1 MGFLTR
7 LDNGLHA
14 FKSAFGSSEVPPYY
28 ARLDDGTHSYNY
40 ETTQFG
46 LLGLLGLGSSF
57 YKAKENLKYYY
68 KRTMFVQDCINL
80 YADFASQV
88 RIQEVDAKGNEIEN
102 SEYVKFLQHPN
113 AFQNGTDFIKEMVIN
128 NLSCGAVFQYGNFF
142 KNGNLRV
149 SPQLFNLDFCNLAF
163 PEVKDRYSMSRKDIQ
178 ELVIKESL
186 ADSKV
191 RSMKLYELA
200 YFYDTIPNNGFG
212 DDKYDA
218 AGFFKPMARMFS
230 VLSSINT
237 LLNTQSAMSYMA
249 GNNVNFILSK
259 KPLSSGS
266 IAPLSSDQKDDVERK
281 VNGRGKYG
289 TRSDKAG
296 DTIATNEALD
306 VLNLTRDNRKMQMI
320 EMQENAKEN
329 VRNCFLIPKDFF
341 GDSTYENKQFSEA
354 RFILGQ
360 VKTITD
366 NWLKELTNKTPGYF
380 EVRGTKLI
388 GTYDHLPSIAETKD
402 KLENEGFLARATALE
417 KAISVYGSMAAIK
430 PEMSW
435 EEFLRVNQFNDHLM
449 IKS

>member
-1 MGFLTR
+1 MGFLTK
-7 LDNGLHA
+7 LDNGWHA
-14 FKSAFGSSEVPPYY
+14 FKSAFGSSEVPPHY
-28 ARLDDGTHSYNY
+28 ARLEDGTHTYNY

-46 LLGLLGLGSSF
+46 LLGLLGLGSPF

-68 KRTMFVQDCINL
+68 KTTMFVQDCINL

-88 RIQEVDAKGNEIEN
+88 RIQEIDDKGNEIES
-102 SEYVKFLQHPN
+102 SEYVRFLQHPN
-113 AFQNGTDFIKEMVIN
+113 AFQNGTDFMKEMVIN
-128 NLSCGAVFQYGNFF
+128 YLSCGAVFQYGNFF

-178 ELVIKESL
+178 ELVIKETL

-212 DDKYDA
+212 DDKYDSK
-218 AGFFKPMARMFS
+218 GFFKPMARMFS
-230 VLSSINT
+230 ILSSINT
-237 LLNTQSAMSYMA
+237 LLNTQSSMAYMS
-249 GNNVNFILSK
+249 GNNVNKILSPEDQGILD
-259 KPLSSGS
+259 PLEG
-266 IAPLSSDQKDDVERK
+266 DQKNDIERK
-281 VNGRGKYG
+281 VNGRERYGSRQGKV
-289 TRSDKAG
+289 G
-296 DTIATNEALD
+296 DIIASNTPLKALD
-306 VLNLTRDNRKMQMI
+306 LTRDNRKMQMI

-402 KLENEGFLARATALE
+402 KLENEGFLARASALE

-449 IKS
+449 IK